1 MIALLFCALAA
12 SQAPDADMTPVAQV
26 ADALAAGEQAAD
38 EGRAEP
44 LMAAAE
50 RLRRLGAR
58 PAGEDDDAA
67 ARWRRQAIAA
77 GAASPAPL
85 RGRLLGPAYRS
96 GSIAPGQSISTEQIF
111 LAGQRA
117 EVAIVSQGAGTL
129 TMRIGEGDTP
139 ICERRVAA
147 PRGGCSWIPT
157 FTRRVEIRLSNP
169 SAQPLRYWL
178 VSN

>member
-1 MIALLFCALAA
+1 MMMTGLALLALAA
-12 SQAPDADMTPVAQV
+12 QAVAAEATPVARV
-26 ADALAAGEQAAD
+26 ADTLAAGETAA
-38 EGRAEP
+38 AANAPHP

-50 RLRRLGAR
+50 TLRALGAR
-58 PAGEDDDAA
+58 PADDDAA

-77 GAASPAPL
+77 GATVTPPM

-96 GSIAPGQSISTEQIF
+96 GRIAPGASISTEQIF

-117 EVAIVSQGAGTL
+117 EVAIVPHGAGTL
-129 TMRIGEGDTP
+129 TMRIGEGDTA

-157 FTRRVEIRLSNP
+157 FTRRIEIRLTNAST
-169 SAQPLRYWL
+169 QPLRYWL